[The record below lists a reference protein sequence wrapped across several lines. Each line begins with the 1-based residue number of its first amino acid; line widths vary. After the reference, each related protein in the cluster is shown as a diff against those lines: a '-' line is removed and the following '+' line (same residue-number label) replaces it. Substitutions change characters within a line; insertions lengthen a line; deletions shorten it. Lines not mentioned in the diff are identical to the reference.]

1 MKRTLSGASK
11 KLTAR
16 AIARV
21 PRVATGSSSDSTA
34 RLLSI
39 GERVALMKK
48 HGVGS
53 IQITVA
59 KTIGELKIGRIYP
72 EAVEVD

>member
-1 MKRTLSGASK
+1 MKLSGANQNSTVK
-11 KLTAR
+11 AITKTSRAKTA
-16 AIARV
+16 
-21 PRVATGSSSDSTA
+21 STA
-34 RLLSI
+34 VPSSKPLTI
-39 GERVALMKK
+39 GERVALMRK

-72 EAVEVD
+72 EAVESE